1 MVGLTLFRSVMWA
14 AMAAF
19 VMGEDTHEYHMK
31 DEVFVIANTVRPSA
45 NPTETYHYYTLPY
58 CKPSQGQWDDH
69 DLGELLTG
77 SRKIVTDYKVYFGI
91 DIQYGQL
98 CRVSM
103 TPEVK
108 KQFVDAIENDYVF
121 EMYVDNIRLT
131 SMVGQV
137 VQKESK
143 GKNVL
148 EQHLQKYAMAS
159 YDYYLNT
166 HVHFDIAYNDADKA
180 LGSSEEVEVKS
191 PIPKYL
197 IVGVNM
203 SVEGA
208 PGTSGFSSSEYQY
221 HLDDQNKKDAIFTYS
236 VKWRKDPTG
245 TWDDR
250 TVKDPL
256 LPEVLEIHWLSIIN
270 SFVLVMLLVAFLSII
285 MFRILKQDMSRHVK
299 KAYMD
304 PEDGLDMNEETGWKL
319 VHADVFRNPPFL
331 VLFCAFVGAGAQLFA
346 MLFGVLVLSLLDVFH
361 PTKRG
366 GIMAALTI
374 AYPLTASIGGYR
386 SASLYKQMGG
396 QKWVWNIIVCG
407 LVIPGPL
414 LGVFA
419 FLNTVAI
426 WNDSSAALPFGT
438 IMILICLFMLV
449 NVPLTIIGGIAGRN
463 TTSVFV
469 PPCRTNK
476 IPREIPQPPWYKAP
490 WIHVLVS
497 GCLPYSA
504 VYIELHHIF
513 AAIWGRQI
521 YTLFGILF
529 LSFVMLLAVTAFMT
543 IAMTYFQLVAEDHRW
558 WWRSFW
564 SGGITGVFVFGYSI
578 WYFYANTRMEGF
590 FQTVFYFGYSAVMS
604 YCFFIMLGFIGFQSA
619 SIFVTTI
626 YRSIKVE

>member
-1 MVGLTLFRSVMWA
+1 KMVGVRAM
-14 AMAAF
+14 AMAAALG
-19 VMGEDTHEYHMK
+19 MAALASGEDTNEYELK
-31 DEVFVIANTVRPSA
+31 DEVFIVANTIRPSA
-45 NPTETYHYYTLPY
+45 NPTETYHYYTLPF
-58 CKPSQGQWDDH
+58 CKPKERQWDDH

-77 SRKIVTDYKVYFGI
+77 NRKIVTDYQVYFGI
-91 DIQYGQL
+91 DVPYGKL
-98 CRVSM
+98 CKVSM
-103 TPEVK
+103 TPETVK
-108 KQFVDAIENDYVF
+108 AFSDAIEDDYVF
-121 EMYVDNIRLT
+121 EMYVDNIRL
-131 SMVGQV
+131 SAMVGQA
-137 VQKESK
+137 VQKDAPP

-148 EQHLQKYAMAS
+148 EQHLNKFAAAS
-159 YDYYLNT
+159 TYDYYLNT
-166 HVHFDIAYNDADKA
+166 HVHFDIAYNDADIA
-180 LGSSEEVEVKS
+180 LGYVDDTEVKS
-191 PIPKYL
+191 PVPKFV

-203 SVEGA
+203 SLGGDNKKA
-208 PGTSGFSSSEYQY
+208 GNSEYQY
-221 HLDDQNKKDAIFTYS
+221 ALSDPSKKEASFTYS
-236 VKWRKDPTG
+236 VKWRKEAAW
-245 TWDDR
+245 TWEDR

-270 SFVLVMLLVAFLSII
+270 SFVLVMLLVAFLSIV
-285 MFRILKQDMSRHVK
+285 MFRILKQDVSRYV
-299 KAYMD
+299 YMD
-304 PEDGLDMNEETGWKL
+304 PEDGLDINEETGWKL
-319 VHADVFRNPPFL
+319 VHADVFRNPPYL
-331 VLFCAFVGAGAQLFA
+331 VVFCAYVGAGAQLFA
-346 MLFGVLVLSLLDVFH
+346 MLFGVLALSLLDVFH

-366 GIMAALTI
+366 GIMAALAV

-386 SASLYKQMGG
+386 SASLYKQLGG
-396 QKWVWNIIVCG
+396 QNWVWNIVACG

-438 IMILICLFMLV
+438 IMILICLFLLV

-463 TTSVFV
+463 TTSVYQ

-490 WIHVLVS
+490 WVHVVAS

-529 LSFVMLLAVTAFMT
+529 LAFWMLVAVTAFMT
-543 IAMTYFQLVAEDHRW
+543 IAMTYFQLVGEDHRW

-564 SGGITGVFVFGYSI
+564 SGGVTGVFVFAYSI
-578 WYFYANTRMEGF
+578 WYFYTSTDMDGF
-590 FQTVFYFGYSAVMS
+590 FQTVFYFGYSAIMS
-604 YCFFIMLGFIGFQSA
+604 YCFFVMLGFIGFQSA
-619 SIFVTTI
+619 SAFVSTI

>member
-1 MVGLTLFRSVMWA
+1 MVGLRPVVGMLLCGL
-14 AMAAF
+14 AAF
-19 VMGEDTHEYHMK
+19 ASGEETHEYEMK
-31 DEVFVIANTVRPSA
+31 DEVFVVANTIRPSA
-45 NPTETYHYYTLPY
+45 NPTETYHYYTLPF
-58 CKPSQGQWDDH
+58 CKPKERQWDDH

-77 SRKIVTDYKVYFGI
+77 NRKVVTDYKMYFGI
-91 DIQYGQL
+91 NVQYGQL
-98 CRVSM
+98 CKVPM
-103 TPEVK
+103 TSDVLK
-108 KQFVDAIENDYVF
+108 AFADAIEDDYVF
-121 EMYVDNIRLT
+121 EMYVDNIRLS
-131 SMVGQV
+131 SMVGEAV
-137 VQKESK
+137 LKEHA
-143 GKNVL
+143 GKNML
-148 EQHLQKYAMAS
+148 EQHLHKYAMTS

-166 HVHFDIAYNDADKA
+166 HLHFDIAYNDVNKA
-180 LGSSEEVEVKS
+180 LGVEDESNVKS
-191 PIPKYL
+191 TVPKYL

-203 SVEGA
+203 TIDGA
-208 PGTSGFSSSEYQY
+208 PGSDAYSSSDY
-221 HLDDQNKKDAIFTYS
+221 HYLLDPANKKEAVFTYS
-236 VKWRKDPTG
+236 VKWHKDTG
-245 TWDDR
+245 RTWDDR
-250 TVKDPL
+250 TVRDPL

-285 MFRILKQDMSRHVK
+285 MFRILKQDVSR
-299 KAYMD
+299 YMD
-304 PEDGLDMNEETGWKL
+304 PEDGLDINEETGWKL
-319 VHADVFRNPPFL
+319 VHADVFRNPPYL

-346 MLFGVLVLSLLDVFH
+346 MLFGVLAFSLMDVFH

-366 GIMAALTI
+366 GVMAAI
-374 AYPLTASIGGYR
+374 AVAYPLTASIGGYR

-396 QKWVWNIIVCG
+396 QNWVWNIVVCG

-426 WNDSSAALPFGT
+426 WNESSAALPFGT
-438 IMILICLFMLV
+438 IMILICLFLLV

-463 TTSVFV
+463 TTNVYQA
-469 PPCRTNK
+469 PCRTNK

-490 WIHVLVS
+490 WVHVVVS

-529 LSFVMLLAVTAFMT
+529 LAFIMLIAVTAFMT
-543 IAMTYFQLVAEDHRW
+543 IAMTYFQLVSEDHRW

-564 SGGITGVFVFGYSI
+564 SGGITGVFVFGYSV
-578 WYFYANTRMEGF
+578 WYFFANTEMDGF
-590 FQTVFYFGYSAVMS
+590 FQTVFYFGYSAIMS